1 MSPRTGRPTEN
12 PKMQRLEIRLTNE
25 ENERIQTLVE
35 HFGTNKT
42 EVLMRGLV
50 LVELQVE
57 NKDFQELSNALI
69 IRELQNKS
77 DLSREDKEK
86 ILHYLELLA
95 KKYR

>member
-1 MSPRTGRPTEN
+1 
-12 PKMQRLEIRLTNE
+12 MQRLEIRLTNE

-69 IRELQNKS
+69 IRELQSKS
-77 DLSREDKEK
+77 DLSKEDKEK